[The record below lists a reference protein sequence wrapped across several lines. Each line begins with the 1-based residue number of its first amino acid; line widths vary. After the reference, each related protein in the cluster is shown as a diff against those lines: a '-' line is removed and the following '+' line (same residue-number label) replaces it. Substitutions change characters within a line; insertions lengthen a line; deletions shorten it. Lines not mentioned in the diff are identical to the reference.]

1 MRNASRGRYR
11 FREYHVT
18 TAPDPLAL
26 PTFEA
31 VCVTGQEHNRGA
43 TLGALHTSDG

>member
-1 MRNASRGRYR
+1 MSDSADMPPHGLARVCYR

-26 PTFEA
+26 PAFT
-31 VCVTGQEHNRGA
+31 
-43 TLGALHTSDG
+43 AL